1 MLKGL
6 KRLGVLAVALSF
18 LLCAPSI
25 TLGDTLE
32 TDFPQSSEFAG
43 PSGEAGEGS
52 STESNTPVVNEPVGD
67 STDEL
72 ADGAGEDPAGETI
85 TEPTDEPANESAEEP
100 AGEPITEPT
109 DEPVNESTEEPA
121 EGPIATNEPEEEPA
135 NEPIDDPAG
144 EPTGEPADEPADE
157 PIEEPM
163 DEAVKEPAEEPAEEP
178 VEEPA
183 EEMVEEQPAEEQKEE
198 LAEEQIILASVE
210 GIPLEA
216 KVDFILD
223 NRIIGSV
230 LNGVVVDAV
239 PVPSKDRNRI
249 RAYVANRVKI
259 TGAKIHFELLNK
271 EPAEQPVE
279 QPAEPRK

>member
-1 MLKGL
+1 M
-6 KRLGVLAVALSF
+6 
-18 LLCAPSI
+18 
-25 TLGDTLE
+25 
-32 TDFPQSSEFAG
+32 
-43 PSGEAGEGS
+43 
-52 STESNTPVVNEPVGD
+52 
-67 STDEL
+67 
-72 ADGAGEDPAGETI
+72 
-85 TEPTDEPANESAEEP
+85 
-100 AGEPITEPT
+100 
-109 DEPVNESTEEPA
+109 
-121 EGPIATNEPEEEPA
+121 
-135 NEPIDDPAG
+135 
-144 EPTGEPADEPADE
+144 
-157 PIEEPM
+157 
-163 DEAVKEPAEEPAEEP
+163 KEPAEEPAEEP

-279 QPAEPRK
+279 QPAGTPVSDPAEETSVEEPTEELAGGPVEYPAEDATQIEGW